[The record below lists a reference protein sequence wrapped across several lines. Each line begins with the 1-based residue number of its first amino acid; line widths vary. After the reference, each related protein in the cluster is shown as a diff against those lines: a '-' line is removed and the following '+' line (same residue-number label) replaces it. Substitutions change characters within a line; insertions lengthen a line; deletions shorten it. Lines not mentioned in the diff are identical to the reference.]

1 MNVFRTRR
9 SVAATAGLVVA
20 GSLVLT
26 GCNDSKKSG
35 EKTNPDSGP
44 PSGVSTAAASNSPSA
59 AGASAGSSAGSS
71 SAATAPTSGANG
83 GGSGSD
89 SGSGGAAVK
98 PGTVLKLGQAATLDY
113 VSGSKKSTISINVT
127 SIDAG
132 SPADLSS
139 LKMSGGSVQGMT
151 PFYIKYTV
159 TNAGTTDLSYSSASS
174 MHGLM
179 ADGGMANPLILF
191 GGSLPQCADNTAPS
205 GFTQGK
211 SYQTCVIALAP
222 TGSKVAGAEWTGEPY
237 EKLHDGVSWGVKAR

>member
-9 SVAATAGLVVA
+9 SVAAIAGLVVA

-26 GCNDSKKSG
+26 GCNDSKKNSG
-35 EKTNPDSGP
+35 EKNNPDPGP
-44 PSGVSTAAASNSPSA
+44 PSGVSTAAASNGSSA
-59 AGASAGSSAGSS
+59 GSAAGSSAGSS
-71 SAATAPTSGANG
+71 SVPTAPTSAANG

-139 LKMSGGSVQGMT
+139 LKLTGGSVQGMT

-174 MHGLM
+174 MHGLL

-191 GGSLPQCADNTAPS
+191 GGSIPQCADSTAPS

-222 TGSKVAGAEWTGEPY
+222 TGSKVAGAEWIGEPY

>member
-9 SVAATAGLVVA
+9 SVAAIAGLAVA

-26 GCNDSKKSG
+26 GCNDSKKNSG

-44 PSGVSTAAASNSPSA
+44 PS
-59 AGASAGSSAGSS
+59 AGSP
-71 SAATAPTSGANG
+71 SAATAPTSGTNG
-83 GGSGSD
+83 GGSGSG

-98 PGTVLKLGQAATLDY
+98 PGAVLKLGEAATLDY
-113 VSGSKKSTISINVT
+113 VSGAKKSTISINVT

-132 SPADLSS
+132 SPADLAN
-139 LKMSGGSVQGMT
+139 LKLTGSGSVQGMT

-159 TNAGTTDLSYSSASS
+159 TNAGSTDLSYSSASS

-191 GGSLPQCADNTAPS
+191 GGSIPQCADNTAPS

-222 TGSKVAGAEWTGEPY
+222 AGSKVAGAEWTGEPY